1 MAKFLRLRDVCKDG
15 PEKRCG
21 SCGDY
26 VSMCVCDP
34 RNERICSCPLLAM
47 WAEGPNPME
56 MPSAPAT
63 KSLKSLDSK
72 SLESLDAIVA
82 EQFKERISKRVEEA
96 KQAAKISCQISFL
109 HFNWTGKEGGALK
122 DFLVD
127 FVMYKSR
134 ASRKAYVGVTQ
145 DPLWRM
151 HRKSMVATPQH
162 RNSMVA
168 HASRFGDQSY
178 MHILAA
184 SGAHEIGCLERR
196 LIDECGSWLQN
207 KKGGGGGIS
216 SRADNIYFL
225 YLVTCLGEC

>member
-26 VSMCVCDP
+26 VSMCICCDGP
-34 RNERICSCPLLAM
+34 LKRICLASFCPLLALWEECPM
-47 WAEGPNPME
+47 LELPALPHTGIPTRSDGAEADE
-56 MPSAPAT
+56 
-63 KSLKSLDSK
+63 
-72 SLESLDAIVA
+72 IVA
-82 EQFKERISKRVEEA
+82 EHFMRRVRVRVEDA
-96 KQAAKISCQISFL
+96 KRAVSSQICWL
-109 HFNWTGKEGGALK
+109 YFNWTFKTGDAPVVHLT
-122 DFLVD
+122 D

-134 ASRKAYVGVTQ
+134 ASRTAYVGVTQ

-151 HRKSMVATPQH
+151 HRKSTVATPQQH

-168 HASRFGDQSY
+168 HVSRFGPKSC
-178 MHILAA
+178 MHVLAA
-184 SGAHEIGCLERR
+184 NGAHEIGCLERR

-225 YLVTCLGEC
+225 YLVTCLEEC